1 MHDYRSHALL
11 QQLPLSV
18 SPFIHLPTAVT
29 LPYTFQTLPSTL
41 PPASPSPPSIVSPSG
56 AMTTTPQAVIQ
67 GCQGLVAHL
76 QTQREKAA
84 AEVAEWEKAIAERE
98 LNEKRRV
105 APGYLD
111 TGMRMLEPLRRG
123 GEQQQQQ
130 GGEGQR
136 GPEGQGGEELDRVFG
151 RMGV

>member
-67 GCQGLVAHL
+67 SCQSLVAHL
-76 QTQREKAA
+76 QAQREKAA
-84 AEVAEWEKAIAERE
+84 AEVAEWEKTIAERE

-111 TGMRMLEPLRRG
+111 TGMRMLEPVRRG
-123 GEQQQQQ
+123 GEQQQ
-130 GGEGQR
+130 GGEGLR
-136 GPEGQGGEELDRVFG
+136 GAEGREGGEELDRVFG